1 VSGAKERER
10 LRKRAPVETTDPAG
24 LAAYAGALKPLVM
37 NLRALAEDATVLRES
52 EQVHSR
58 GFLRRG
64 MLRSLRE
71 LEARIALAEGP
82 HDAEPGDPAGL
93 GGSPAL

>member
-1 VSGAKERER
+1 VSGGAKERER

-24 LAAYAGALKPLVM
+24 LAVYAGSLKPLVM

-58 GFLRRG
+58 AFLRRG

-71 LEARIALAEGP
+71 LEARIEAAAPPE
-82 HDAEPGDPAGL
+82 HADPAGL